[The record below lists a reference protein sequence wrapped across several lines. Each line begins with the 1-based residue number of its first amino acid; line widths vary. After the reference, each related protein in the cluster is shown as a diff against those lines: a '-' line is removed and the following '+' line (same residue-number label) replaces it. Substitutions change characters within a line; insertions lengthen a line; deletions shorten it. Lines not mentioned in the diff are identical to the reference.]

1 MYYEKRSTTL
11 SYKQTY
17 THSMIIT
24 VMGLEN
30 KSLTAEYNV
39 IQYTQSI
46 PPGSLLLLLL
56 LLYAQTENVEQLVT

>member
-1 MYYEKRSTTL
+1 MKSAPLHSHTN
-11 SYKQTY
+11 KH

-56 LLYAQTENVEQLVT
+56 LLLYAQTENVEQLVT